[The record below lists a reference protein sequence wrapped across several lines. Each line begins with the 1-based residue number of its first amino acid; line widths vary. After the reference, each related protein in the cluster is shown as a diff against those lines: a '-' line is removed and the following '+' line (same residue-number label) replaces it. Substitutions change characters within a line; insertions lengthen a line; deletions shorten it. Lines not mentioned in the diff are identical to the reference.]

1 MELVPILLFWALVV
15 WALWINPKA
24 ALYLFFGSMS
34 FGAFAVIPPALTGG
48 LTLTSTPVIGSLFA
62 IKMLLEK
69 GGRSLGSIALS
80 KSGPVYLVAYWLV
93 ALMVTVLMPRL
104 FEGAVLIIPV
114 RLTESTSGELLYPT
128 TQNFSQ
134 ITYLSL
140 SILAVFAFHRH
151 TLKHF
156 RFNTFFPSIQFGAA
170 CVIATGVLDYASQTI
185 NLGWLLEPLRTAS
198 YGLITSDMV
207 LNSKRV
213 VGLMPEASAYGTLCL
228 FFLAVLYFCQS
239 PFQRSTQA
247 RIKNMAL
254 IFSLIGMIV
263 LSTSSSA
270 YVGLAVFFL
279 LTLFD
284 WFHHDIFRKRKI
296 VGRNFLFL
304 SFAAL
309 CIVVSGFLF
318 PDIANHTIELVNEM
332 VFNKKESASY
342 EERTMWTVTS
352 MEALMS
358 TYGLGVGV
366 GSTRTSNFLAAI
378 FSNTGILG
386 GLLFCLFVLSTF
398 IKYPASEAPEYKSL
412 RRGISLAFLAYV
424 SSLILAGPTPDFGMA
439 NAYLF
444 GLAGGLAMKST
455 HARQTTRSPTQ
466 AGKHGTRQYQ
476 F

>member
-1 MELVPILLFWALVV
+1 MELVPILLFWTLVV
-15 WALWINPKA
+15 WGLWIKPKA

-48 LTLTSTPVIGSLFA
+48 LTLTPTPVIGSLFA
-62 IKMLLEK
+62 LKMLLEK
-69 GGRSLGSIALS
+69 GGRPLFSIVLS
-80 KSGPVYLVAYWLV
+80 KSGPVFLVAYWLV
-93 ALMVTVLMPRL
+93 AVLVTMLMPRL
-104 FEGAVLIIPV
+104 FEGDVLIIPV
-114 RLTESTSGELLYPT
+114 RLTESSSGEALQPT

-140 SILAVFAFHRH
+140 SIFAVFAFHRH

-156 RFNTFFPSIQFGAA
+156 SFNTFFPSIQFGAA
-170 CVIATGVLDYASQTI
+170 CVIATGILDYASQTI

-228 FFLAVLYFCQS
+228 FFLAVLYFCQP
-239 PFQRSTQA
+239 PFHRSKQA
-247 RIKNMAL
+247 KIKNMVL
-254 IFSLIGMIV
+254 VFSLIGMIV

-270 YVGLAVFFL
+270 YVGIAVFFL
-279 LTLFD
+279 LALFD
-284 WFHHDIFRKRKI
+284 WFHHDIYHKRKI

-304 SFAAL
+304 SFVVL
-309 CIVVSGFLF
+309 CVVVSGFLF
-318 PDIANHTIELVNEM
+318 PNVANHTIELVNEM

-342 EERTMWTVTS
+342 EERTMWTATS
-352 MEALMS
+352 MEALMN

-378 FSNTGILG
+378 LSNTGILG
-386 GLLFCLFVLSTF
+386 GLLFGLYVFSTF
-398 IKYPASEAPEYKSL
+398 IKSRAAEAPELKSL

-444 GLAGGLAMKST
+444 GLAGGLAMKSAHT
-455 HARQTTRSPTQ
+455 RQTTRPLTP
-466 AGKHGTRQYQ
+466 AAEHGT
-476 F
+476 